1 MLARPRTKSVTPAIP
16 HGALPEA
23 ADNTRTRLLKA
34 AAEVFAEYGYEN
46 ATIRQICTRAGA
58 NVALVNY
65 HFGDK
70 LELYTEVLRFS
81 LQPGAAGTD
90 FPLPRADAEPA
101 AALRQI
107 VRAMVE
113 RAFETGDQAN
123 LRFRLMLN
131 EFVRPSGATARLVDV
146 ALRPV
151 YDRLREIA
159 SAILKLPADHETT
172 RLCVHSILGQ
182 VAHFAH
188 SRPVLALLWPEM
200 KMTPAQRELVADHIT
215 QFTLTYL
222 NATRSGRPRPAGAR
236 KREPLTSFPPNA
248 NGGHDS

>member
-1 MLARPRTKSVTPAIP
+1 MPGS
-16 HGALPEA
+16 PEA
-23 ADNTRTRLLKA
+23 VDNTRTRLLKA
-34 AAEVFAEYGYEN
+34 AAEVFAEHGYEN
-46 ATIRQICTRAGA
+46 ATIRQICTRADA

-70 LELYTEVLRFS
+70 LELYTEVLRFC
-81 LQPGAAGTD
+81 LQPGAG
-90 FPLPRADAEPA
+90 FSLPIVAAEPA

-107 VRAMVE
+107 VGAMVE

-131 EFVRPSGATARLVDV
+131 EFVRPSGATARVVDV
-146 ALRPV
+146 VLRPV

-159 SAILKLPADHETT
+159 GAILKLPPDDDKT

-188 SRPVLALLWPEM
+188 SRQMLGLLWPEM
-200 KMTPAQRELVADHIT
+200 KMTPAQRELVAEHIT
-215 QFTLTYL
+215 QFSLAYL
-222 NATRSGRPRPAGAR
+222 NGTPSGHPRSAAR
-236 KREPLTSFPPNA
+236 RHK
-248 NGGHDS
+248 

>member
-1 MLARPRTKSVTPAIP
+1 MLEQPRTKRLSPVIPA
-16 HGALPEA
+16 GVAGLAETV
-23 ADNTRTRLLKA
+23 DNTRTRLLKA
-34 AAEVFAEYGYEN
+34 AAEVFAEQGYEN
-46 ATIRQICTRAGA
+46 ATIRQICTRADA

-81 LQPGAAGTD
+81 LQPGAGISL
-90 FPLPRADAEPA
+90 PLVAAEPA
-101 AALRQI
+101 AALRQ
-107 VRAMVE
+107 VVGAMVE

-131 EFVRPSGATARLVDV
+131 EFVRPSGATARVVDV
-146 ALRPV
+146 VLRPV

-159 SAILKLPADHETT
+159 GAILKLPPEHEKT

-188 SRPVLALLWPEM
+188 SRQMLGLLWPEM
-200 KMTPAQRELVADHIT
+200 KMTSAQRELVAEHIA
-215 QFTLTYL
+215 QFSLAYL
-222 NATRSGRPRPAGAR
+222 DRIPSNSPRTVRRRRGSKKRSMSGPSPI
-236 KREPLTSFPPNA
+236 
-248 NGGHDS
+248 

>member
-1 MLARPRTKSVTPAIP
+1 MLARPRTKSVEPGEPGWSAGIA
-16 HGALPEA
+16 GA

-34 AAEVFAEYGYEN
+34 AAEVFAEHGYEN
-46 ATIRQICTRAGA
+46 ATIRQICTRADA

-81 LQPGAAGTD
+81 LQPGAGARFSLPSAG
-90 FPLPRADAEPA
+90 AEPA

-107 VRAMVE
+107 VGSMVE

-131 EFVRPSGATARLVDV
+131 EFIRPSGATARVVDV
-146 ALRPV
+146 VLRPV
-151 YDRLREIA
+151 YDRLREIVG
-159 SAILKLPADHETT
+159 AILNLPPDDEKT

-188 SRPVLALLWPEM
+188 SRQMLGLLWPEM
-200 KMTPAQRELVADHIT
+200 KMTPAQRELVAEHIT
-215 QFTLTYL
+215 QFTLAYL
-222 NATRSGRPRPAGAR
+222 NGTRSGRPQSAVSPRRRLKKSPA
-236 KREPLTSFPPNA
+236 TT
-248 NGGHDS
+248 

>member
-1 MLARPRTKSVTPAIP
+1 LIPRPRTKHVSSDILA
-16 HGALPEA
+16 ALPGLPDA
-23 ADNTRTRLLKA
+23 ADSTRTRLLKA
-34 AAEVFAEYGYEN
+34 AAEVFAEHGYGN

-81 LQPGAAGTD
+81 LQPESAGAC
-90 FPLPRADAEPA
+90 FSLPRAATEPA
-101 AALRQI
+101 TALRQI
-107 VRAMVE
+107 VGAMVE

-131 EFVRPSGATARLVDV
+131 EFVRPSGATARVVDV
-146 ALRPV
+146 VLRPV
-151 YDRLREIA
+151 YDRLREIVG
-159 SAILKLPADHETT
+159 AILKLPADHETT

-188 SRPVLALLWPEM
+188 SRQMLGLLWPEM
-200 KMTPAQRELVADHIT
+200 KMTPVQRELVVDHIS
-215 QFTLTYL
+215 QFSVAYL
-222 NATRSGRPRPAGAR
+222 NAKSVRSRSAGPRRHGS
-236 KREPLTSFPPNA
+236 L
-248 NGGHDS
+248 G